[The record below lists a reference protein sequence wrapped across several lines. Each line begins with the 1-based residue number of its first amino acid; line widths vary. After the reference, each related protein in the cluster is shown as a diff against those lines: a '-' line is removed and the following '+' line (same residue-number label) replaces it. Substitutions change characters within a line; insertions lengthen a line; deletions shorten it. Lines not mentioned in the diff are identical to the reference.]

1 MSLQLETSALQRNA
15 LPAQDPAPSRL
26 TVLAVLALPPPLH
39 GQSAI
44 NAGMVAFLAEAPAID
59 LSVVDVAP
67 RVGAGWWAYHRSR
80 ALAYGRAMAQ
90 LFTKR
95 RAGSRSLYAVYEPGL
110 GALYTLALVA
120 LARCLGF
127 GIALHHHSGRLSREW
142 GLDLAVMT
150 WLGGQAMLHIVL
162 DDAMAQDL
170 RQRYRPK
177 RAAFVLCNAAFID
190 TPLPPVP
197 VRIPDRI
204 LRLGHLSNLSLEKGL
219 DRFLS
224 CGFGPDGT
232 ARTDRR
238 LVLAGAPSTPEANEA
253 LEKAALV
260 LGDTLETHGAV
271 SGERKAAFF
280 RDIDLFVF
288 PSLYRHEAQ
297 PLVALEAL
305 AYGKPVIA
313 LGFGYLAGLVGSTG
327 GIVLPPRGAFAH
339 LLDAALARLSS
350 APGGLAAA
358 SVKARARFEA
368 LRATGLRQRKALP
381 DALRAIA
388 ATSPGERA

>member
-1 MSLQLETSALQRNA
+1 M
-15 LPAQDPAPSRL
+15 
-26 TVLAVLALPPPLH
+26 
-39 GQSAI
+39 
-44 NAGMVAFLAEAPAID
+44 
-59 LSVVDVAP
+59 
-67 RVGAGWWAYHRSR
+67 
-80 ALAYGRAMAQ
+80 
-90 LFTKR
+90 
-95 RAGSRSLYAVYEPGL
+95 
-110 GALYTLALVA
+110 
-120 LARCLGF
+120 
-127 GIALHHHSGRLSREW
+127 
-142 GLDLAVMT
+142 
-150 WLGGQAMLHIVL
+150 
-162 DDAMAQDL
+162 
-170 RQRYRPK
+170 
-177 RAAFVLCNAAFID
+177 
-190 TPLPPVP
+190 P

-238 LVLAGAPSTPEANEA
+238 LVLAGAPSTPEATEA

-327 GIVLPPRGAFAH
+327 G
-339 LLDAALARLSS
+339 
-350 APGGLAAA
+350 
-358 SVKARARFEA
+358 
-368 LRATGLRQRKALP
+368 
-381 DALRAIA
+381 
-388 ATSPGERA
+388 